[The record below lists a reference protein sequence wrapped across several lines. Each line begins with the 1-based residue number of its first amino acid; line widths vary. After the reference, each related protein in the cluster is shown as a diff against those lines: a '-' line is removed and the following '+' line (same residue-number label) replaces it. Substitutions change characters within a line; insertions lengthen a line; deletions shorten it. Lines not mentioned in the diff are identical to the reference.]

1 MIEGNKRYPSDI
13 KNEVEKA
20 LSYYPELADSKI
32 HFRWGVFTQ
41 YSFMLA
47 QPKIPTL
54 LRKKENRAYQIIIRK
69 KFFLKNNQ
77 FANGRIPSDVMIG
90 WLGHELGHV
99 LDYRERSSWNLI
111 WFGIRYYFST
121 SFLKKAEITADKNAA
136 EHGLIAE
143 LVVSKEFGRD
153 PKYFSMSY
161 VNKLNG
167 LYPSV
172 EDVKEWAAAVIS

>member
-1 MIEGNKRYPSDI
+1 MKKGNKQYPSEI

-20 LSYYPELADSKI
+20 LSYYPELADTKI

-41 YSFMLA
+41 HSFMLA

-54 LRKKENRAYQIIIRK
+54 LRPKEKRAYQIIMRK
-69 KFFLKNNQ
+69 KFFLKNRQ
-77 FANGRIPSDVMIG
+77 FANGRIPSEVMVG

-99 LDYRERSSWNLI
+99 LDYKDRNSLNLI
-111 WFGIRYYFST
+111 WFGIMYYCSK
-121 SFLKKAEITADKNAA
+121 SFLIKAEITADKNASR
-136 EHGLIAE
+136 HGLIDE

-153 PKYFSMSY
+153 PKYFPMSY

-172 EDVKEWAAAVIS
+172 EDVKEWARG